1 MRFQIM
7 FYIYWFAG
15 FGLVMNGILTMDAS
29 NTIMG
34 IGLFILAMVMIAAL
48 IFDPLNKD

>member
-1 MRFQIM
+1 MRFGILS
-7 FYIYWFAG
+7 YIYWFAG
-15 FGLVMNGILTMDAS
+15 FGMVMNGILTMDPS

-34 IGLFILAMVMIAAL
+34 IGLFMLAMVMIAAL